1 MYIVLYLR
9 LLDLYYDC
17 KAVNGGRRV
26 LRFLDH
32 YSIFCYNSLLI
43 HPVVSTHF
51 CTYVINL
58 PTSYTPMLK
67 RTFFVQINIQQK
79 LCMQLNE
86 STIYVGYKTKDH
98 FDTQAY
104 IFFKIPHCI
113 GQKRYATPETIRR
126 TNSSNISKRAINKLH
141 FQKGAIHELFENF
154 LG

>member
-1 MYIVLYLR
+1 MYFVLYLR
-9 LLDLYYDC
+9 LLDLDYYC
-17 KAVNGGRRV
+17 KAVYGGRRV

-32 YSIFCYNSLLI
+32 YSNFCYNSLLI

-79 LCMQLNE
+79 LCMHLIE

-98 FDTQAY
+98 FDTFIYFLQN
-104 IFFKIPHCI
+104 P
-113 GQKRYATPETIRR
+113 T
-126 TNSSNISKRAINKLH
+126 LH
-141 FQKGAIHELFENF
+141 WSEEVCNT
-154 LG
+154 